1 MIEYI
6 KGKVVEKNPAYVVIE
21 TTGGLAYFIHISLAT
36 VSSIQNME
44 EVKILTHYVIREDAQ
59 LLFGFYEEEE
69 RNLFRLLIS
78 VNGIGVNTARL
89 MLSSLSVNE
98 LINSIATENI
108 KLIQSIK
115 GIGAKTA
122 QRVVIELKDKI
133 GKTTIPNTEN
143 FAFNYNNNKAEAL
156 SALVS
161 LGFVK
166 NSADTVLEK
175 IIKSEGINLSVE
187 DLIKKALKL
196 L

>member
-36 VSSIQNME
+36 FSSIQNLE

-143 FAFNYNNNKAEAL
+143 FAFHYNNNKAEAL

>member
-6 KGKVVEKNPAYVVIE
+6 KGKIVEKNPAYVVIE
-21 TTGGLAYFIHISLAT
+21 TSGGLAYFIHISLAT
-36 VSSIQNME
+36 FSNIQHLE

-98 LINSIATENI
+98 LINGIATENI